1 MCIVLNSITHCYVV
15 GIVLHLEIVS
25 LSYLYMDKL
34 NMIFRRAF
42 YPEEKFTTIPNNLI
56 RGKNKA
62 SERRSDQLS
71 PESLGVLVYLLSH
84 RKDWKVT
91 NKQLST
97 VFDITSGKVT
107 KICKELSTSGY
118 IKRAVK
124 RDKQGYVESW
134 DWEVYDTAT
143 TPERPL
149 PDLVALDRD
158 IQDLV
163 TLDLVTLDLDTQDLV
178 NQELS
183 ITIKKEILLKKK
195 EPLLKPEGVRQSVW
209 DEWWEYKRKANSG
222 RQPAKGTVTRQTK
235 DFELMVKAGFDMAAV
250 VPFAIS
256 REWQRVGDP
265 TWDVLKQFKNLSR
278 RDDLLGAVK

>member
-1 MCIVLNSITHCYVV
+1 
-15 GIVLHLEIVS
+15 
-25 LSYLYMDKL
+25 
-34 NMIFRRAF
+34 MIFRRAS

-107 KICKELSTSGY
+107 KICKELSMSGY

-134 DWEVYDTAT
+134 DWEVYD
-143 TPERPL
+143 PSNR
-149 PDLVALDRD
+149 
-158 IQDLV
+158 
-163 TLDLVTLDLDTQDLV
+163 
-178 NQELS
+178 
-183 ITIKKEILLKKK
+183 
-195 EPLLKPEGVRQSVW
+195 
-209 DEWWEYKRKANSG
+209 
-222 RQPAKGTVTRQTK
+222 
-235 DFELMVKAGFDMAAV
+235 
-250 VPFAIS
+250 
-256 REWQRVGDP
+256 
-265 TWDVLKQFKNLSR
+265 
-278 RDDLLGAVK
+278 